1 MAHTVAA
8 CKVGLTIVSS
18 RSQARWDIKTTGRFS
33 FGASQVCPNRR
44 YVLLLPLVRAL
55 YFYHHGVITL
65 SQICSIDDC
74 TREVFQST
82 TECVLHCKKNDYSH
96 DFQNNGILRTFY
108 DALIEYIT
116 ESAFEWK
123 KPDNPEIV
131 NAESFK
137 NYLQEGVGSD
147 EVVNFCNNEV
157 TVFNFIFFPCRES
170 RDHFDYLKLLRK
182 IKGAH
187 FNYCKFTAHSI
198 EIPKVEAFFQDCE
211 FFQWWTITQ
220 SKLLGNVNNVL
231 YQNCTFREDVSSHL
245 GDEHSS
251 TLDVPLF
258 NNCSFDKSL
267 SFESVILKKPV
278 FNNTDDDLIKIHK
291 LRIENCEI
299 DGKFV
304 LNKLNA
310 EYMLIENSEFKAK
323 FELKE
328 GLIDEIE
335 LINTN
340 FNGLFDSYST
350 EYGRFYCFKC
360 IFSDFVGFEKSKFAA
375 LQGDNELNQLSIFR
389 YVTFLSF
396 TNFRNSTFFQGI
408 DLENTNLKEAP
419 NFLNIEVLSNN
430 TNRETLRIIKDSFDK
445 IGNHIEANKFFVL
458 EMAKYK
464 QGLSDKPFNQEKLI
478 FWLNEKSSNFGQSY
492 LLPVLWI
499 VLFSIIYYLLIL
511 GHESN
516 LLYNLVPS
524 ANEAISSVSSV
535 LNGIAA
541 NIIPLKKLLREGM
554 EFTSLVFYVIFASLI
569 WQTIVALKRH
579 TRR

>member
-1 MAHTVAA
+1 M
-8 CKVGLTIVSS
+8 
-18 RSQARWDIKTTGRFS
+18 
-33 FGASQVCPNRR
+33 
-44 YVLLLPLVRAL
+44 
-55 YFYHHGVITL
+55 ITL
-65 SQICSIDDC
+65 SQVCSIDDC
-74 TREVFQST
+74 AREVFERT

-96 DFQNNGILRTFY
+96 DFQNNGILRKFY
-108 DALIEYIT
+108 DALIEYIA

-123 KPDNPEIV
+123 HPDNPEIV
-131 NAESFK
+131 NTESFK
-137 NYLQEGVGSD
+137 TYLQEGVGSD

-157 TVFNFIFFPCRES
+157 TVFTFIFFPCRDG
-170 RDHFDYLKLLRK
+170 RDNFDYLKLLRK

-187 FNYCKFTAHSI
+187 FNYCKFTAHSV

-211 FFQWWTITQ
+211 FFQWWSITQ

-231 YQNCTFREDVSSHL
+231 YQNCKFREDVSSYL
-245 GDEHSS
+245 DDDHSA
-251 TLDVPLF
+251 TLDIPLF

-267 SFESVILKKPV
+267 SFGSVSLKKPV

-299 DGKFV
+299 DEKFV

-310 EYMLIENSEFKAK
+310 EYILIENSEFKAK
-323 FELKE
+323 LELKE

-350 EYGRFYCFKC
+350 EYGRFYCFKS
-360 IFSDFVGFEKSKFAA
+360 IFSDFVGFEKCKFAA

-396 TNFRNSTFFQGI
+396 TNFRNSTFVQGI

-419 NFLNIEVLSNN
+419 NFLNIDVLSNN

-458 EMAKYK
+458 EMTKYK
-464 QGLSDKPFNQEKLI
+464 QGLSNKPFNQEKLI
-478 FWLNEKSSNFGQSY
+478 FWLNEKTSNFGQSY
-492 LLPVLWI
+492 LLPTLWI
-499 VLFSIIYYLLIL
+499 VFFSVIYYLLIL
-511 GHESN
+511 GHEGN

-524 ANEAISSVSSV
+524 ANEAISSVSNV
-535 LNGIAA
+535 FNGIAA
-541 NIIPLKKLLREGM
+541 NIIPFKKLLREGM

-569 WQTIVALKRH
+569 WQTIVAVKRH